1 MDESLST
8 SSSRCFQN
16 FIYNVS
22 AIDLGFCDP
31 RFTWTNKRVGWAN
44 IRERLDRGIC
54 NVDWQS
60 LFPKAGVKHLTA
72 PNSDHLP
79 ILLDTNMEV
88 CSGPRPFQFEVMWV
102 RDNSSKEV
110 VQKAWDIPVEGSQSS
125 KLVQKCQNVRKELI
139 SWNKLVFGFAKSRI
153 QEIEELICKV
163 QSLDPSQENL
173 EMEASLNLELNE

>member
-1 MDESLST
+1 M
-8 SSSRCFQN
+8 
-16 FIYNVS
+16 
-22 AIDLGFCDP
+22 
-31 RFTWTNKRVGWAN
+31 K
-44 IRERLDRGIC
+44 
-54 NVDWQS
+54 
-60 LFPKAGVKHLTA
+60 
-72 PNSDHLP
+72 
-79 ILLDTNMEV
+79 V

-102 RDNSSKEV
+102 RDNSSNEV

-125 KLVQKCQNVRKELI
+125 KLVQKCQNVCKDLI